1 MTSAVSI
8 VLAVLA
14 AVSNAFGTVFQRRAA
29 LEVPQARGLRLS
41 LMWDLIRTPVW
52 LLGIVA
58 VIASAILQAAA
69 LATGLLALV
78 QPIFALELPCA
89 LLISG
94 IMFRRPL
101 NRFGWISVACVV
113 IGLGTALFAA
123 APSGG
128 TSQAPFDLWV
138 LALACCGGT
147 VIVLCALALPLPVSR
162 RRAAL
167 LGLATAITYSLTAA
181 LMKSATD
188 TLSTSGAG
196 AFFTAWQ
203 TYAFAA
209 AGASGLFLLENAM
222 QAGPLIASQPA
233 LTLGDGLISLSL
245 GVVLYD
251 EVVRTGWWLVPAIGG
266 VGLVAAGVQGLSRHE
281 VLAPARAEAPGIP
294 DASVP
299 RPRKHRDGSR
309 FSLVPRRNGPG
320 RPPPS
325 KDLLAGTVSSAAAEN
340 EIRRRYDPRR
350 VDQHR

>member
-1 MTSAVSI
+1 VNQALSI

-29 LEVPQARGLRLS
+29 LEVPQSRGLRLG

-52 LLGIVA
+52 VLGIVA

-94 IMFRRPL
+94 IMFRRSL
-101 NRFGWISVACVV
+101 NRLGWISVACVV

-123 APSGG
+123 SPSGG

-147 VIVLCALALPLPVSR
+147 VIVLCSLATRMPIGR
-162 RRAAL
+162 RRAAF

-188 TLSTSGAG
+188 TLGTKGAG

-251 EVVRTGWWLVPAIGG
+251 ESVRTGWWLVPAIGG
-266 VGLVAAGVQGLSRHE
+266 VGLVAAGVLGLSRLE
-281 VLAPARAEAPGIP
+281 VLAPTRAGGPAMP

-299 RPRKHRDGSR
+299 RPRKDRDSSR
-309 FSLVPRRNGPG
+309 FTVVSRRNRHG
-320 RPPPS
+320 RPPSSGGLPS
-325 KDLLAGTVSSAAAEN
+325 PNGCCHRGRLGGG
-340 EIRRRYDPRR
+340 RR
-350 VDQHR
+350 